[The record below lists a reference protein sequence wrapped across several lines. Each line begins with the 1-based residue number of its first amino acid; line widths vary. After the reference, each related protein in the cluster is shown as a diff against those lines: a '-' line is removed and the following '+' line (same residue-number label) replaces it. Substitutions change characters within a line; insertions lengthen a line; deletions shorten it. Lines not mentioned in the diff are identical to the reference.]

1 MLQELL
7 NIEYFLKE
15 NLVKLKLNIF
25 ENLRP
30 ILGIFGKPLM
40 KWIYGGDF
48 IIFKPT
54 LWEILNSK
62 KETSLK
68 IDLNKIN
75 FHNWVLS
82 LESYFH
88 LQQLHN
94 LIHTW
99 ASGGTSHTN
108 KHMGS

>member
-1 MLQELL
+1 
-7 NIEYFLKE
+7 
-15 NLVKLKLNIF
+15 
-25 ENLRP
+25 
-30 ILGIFGKPLM
+30 M
-40 KWIYGGDF
+40 KRIYGGYF

-54 LWEILNSK
+54 LWEILNTK
-62 KETSLK
+62 NILSLK
-68 IDLNKIN
+68 IDLNKIK

-82 LESYFH
+82 LESYLH

-94 LIHTW
+94 FIHTW

>member
-1 MLQELL
+1 L
-7 NIEYFLKE
+7 NKFFKE

-25 ENLRP
+25 EKLGP
-30 ILGIFGKPLM
+30 ILDTIGKPST
-40 KWIYGGDF
+40 KRVYVGDF

-54 LWEILNSK
+54 LWEILNTK
-62 KETSLK
+62 KHLSLK
-68 IDLNKIN
+68 IDLNKIK

-82 LESYFH
+82 LESYLH

-94 LIHTW
+94 LIHTL